1 MSSPERIDDEDGS
14 SLLITSFAVTMWEQ
28 VVYVWTLVA
37 FWRTALVARYW
48 FLVVVTYSA
57 VFIDWS
63 IYSAIPGISEIDPK
77 RLAQLVM
84 FAAAVLLCVVLAYM
98 YRLERSERL
107 AAQDLS
113 VENLRL
119 ASEVG

>member
-1 MSSPERIDDEDGS
+1 
-14 SLLITSFAVTMWEQ
+14 
-28 VVYVWTLVA
+28 VWTLVA
-37 FWRTALVARYW
+37 FWRTAPAARYW

-57 VFIDWS
+57 VFIYWS

-119 ASEVG
+119 ASEVGQRA